1 MNSLDGSRKKKL
13 RTVDGKTT
21 LLGWGQSNPAGSN
34 ILQCNGVCF
43 SHWLGSVHHL
53 FPSLICLASCTCSRR
68 ARRLDNIAFAIG
80 LLYPYLH
87 TRFLGLLPRNL
98 IAALP
103 GNAFYSCLCIEMG
116 GWDVCMFSAF
126 IYLQAWLDSAHKWIG
141 GAKTRIGFDG
151 IEEAYNELTSK

>member
-1 MNSLDGSRKKKL
+1 MAYSKRVFATTEMNSLDGSRNKKL
-13 RTVDGKTT
+13 RSVDRKRFYSDGARAILLVPIFCNAMVFAFRRLGTVH
-21 LLGWGQSNPAGSN
+21 N
-34 ILQCNGVCF
+34 
-43 SHWLGSVHHL
+43 L

-87 TRFLGLLPRNL
+87 TRFPGLLPRNL

-103 GNAFYSCLCIEMG
+103 GTAFYSCLCIEIG
-116 GWDVCMFSAF
+116 EWDVCMFSAF

-141 GAKTRIGFDG
+141 GRKRV
-151 IEEAYNELTSK
+151 